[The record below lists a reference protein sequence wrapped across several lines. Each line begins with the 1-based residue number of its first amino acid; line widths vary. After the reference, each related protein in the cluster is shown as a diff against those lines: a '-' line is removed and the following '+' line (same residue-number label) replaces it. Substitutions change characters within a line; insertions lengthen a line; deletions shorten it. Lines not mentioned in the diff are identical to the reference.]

1 MIIPTSVR
9 MDVSTICQLR
19 CALCRAAGDMKRKNI
34 GYGFLTF
41 DHFKDLL
48 DENPQIRDVELS
60 NWGEVLLNRELPKML
75 EYAYQMGVATRIEE
89 GVNLND
95 APLETLEAL
104 VAFKTRVI
112 RCAIDGVTNETYR
125 RYRIGGDLKRVIANI
140 KAINEFKEK
149 YGSSEPRLI
158 FQFIASSD
166 NLHELEGAVLLSRLL
181 KMEIFFK
188 PNYFPQSIP
197 SHQLEL
203 IRKYSAYRDEEE
215 FLQNEGR
222 QYMRHQCYQIWRD
235 PQINWDGRLLGCSRN
250 IWGHYAEN
258 VFQDGFIE
266 CLNNKKMDYAR
277 RMLMGKAEPT
287 TDIPCVNCSLYR
299 SMVESGKW
307 ITEEELHP

>member
-1 MIIPTSVR
+1 
-9 MDVSTICQLR
+9 
-19 CALCRAAGDMKRKNI
+19 MKRKNI
-34 GYGFLTF
+34 GYGFLRF

-104 VAFKTRVI
+104 VAFKTKVI
-112 RCAIDGVTNETYR
+112 RCAIDGVTNESYR

-149 YGSSEPRLI
+149 YGSSEPRLV
-158 FQFIASSD
+158 FQFILSSD

-188 PNYFPQSIP
+188 PNYFTQSIP
-197 SHQLEL
+197 SHQFDL

-222 QYMRHQCYQIWRD
+222 HCMRHQCYQLWTD

-266 CLNNKKMDYAR
+266 CLNNKKMDCAR
-277 RMLMGKAEPT
+277 RMLMGKAEAT

-299 SMVESGKW
+299 VMVESGKW
-307 ITEEELHP
+307 ITEEELHL